1 MLLQMAALW
10 KVISFVFVCSGYPCV
25 LTHQCSSRSVC
36 STIQDSLLL
45 YWALT
50 LALSAEQSAVEW
62 HRKSIWYLKSHI
74 ERELL
79 NDYAQQS
86 FAWEVEP
93 YRPVTPQASW
103 EDLFFIQIF
112 FKTNHASIYRTYCE
126 PISRHKVFFFYCR
139 LFCILSASLR
149 LLTNLSAHCTT
160 VCMHVHTF

>member
-1 MLLQMAALW
+1 MDHYDTTIVMSVKMNHFPSIFSMWKLKSTCVKLHCDRPVKSDMQLQMTALW
-10 KVISFVFVCSGYPCV
+10 KVSSFVFVCSGCLCA

-36 STIQDSLLL
+36 STTQDSLLL

-86 FAWEVEP
+86 FAWEVEL

-103 EDLFFIQIF
+103 EDLFFTQIF
-112 FKTNHASIYRTYCE
+112 LK
-126 PISRHKVFFFYCR
+126 PI
-139 LFCILSASLR
+139 
-149 LLTNLSAHCTT
+149 
-160 VCMHVHTF
+160 